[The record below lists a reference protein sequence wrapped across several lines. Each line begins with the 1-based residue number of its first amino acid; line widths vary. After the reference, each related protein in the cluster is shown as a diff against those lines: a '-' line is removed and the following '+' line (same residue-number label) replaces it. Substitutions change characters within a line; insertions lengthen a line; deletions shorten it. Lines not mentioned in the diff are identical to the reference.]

1 MKSFIKFF
9 ATCAL
14 LAAPVAANAAPRS
27 GSSSGGGA
35 GRSFILTIP
44 IITLT
49 RDAAFRGEY
58 NLKGATIA
66 VEGASMVE
74 AEEYSEEKMAETG
87 DSMISKG
94 GHVSV
99 LFSRYS
105 QPANMSGWFWTL
117 GAGVRDMKGKWK
129 TNPSALALSSGMS
142 LITDDA
148 GKVIHE
154 YTARGLTAHARTGYR
169 WVAQS
174 IPLSIGGG
182 LGLRHFDAR
191 FEDKAELSAEAS
203 PMSDE
208 DKAAL
213 RRRYMTRL
221 EPSIEFGLAF

>member
-1 MKSFIKFF
+1 MTSALRVFTV
-9 ATCAL
+9 AAL
-14 LAAPVAANAAPRS
+14 LCAPVAATAAPR
-27 GSSSGGGA
+27 SSSGGGA
-35 GRSFILTIP
+35 SRSFILTIP
-44 IITLT
+44 VITLT

-58 NLKGATIA
+58 NLKDATLA

-74 AEEYSEEKMAETG
+74 SEEYTEEKIAETG

-99 LFSRYS
+99 LVSRYS
-105 QPANMSGWFWTL
+105 QPNNMSGWFWTL
-117 GAGVRDMKGKWK
+117 GAGVREMRGTWK
-129 TNPSALALSSGMS
+129 TNPSSLALASGMP
-142 LITDDA
+142 LVMDDA

-154 YTARGLTAHARTGYR
+154 YTARGLVGHARTGYR

-174 IPLSIGGG
+174 IPLSIGGH

-191 FEDKAELSAEAS
+191 FADKDGLRADSS
-203 PMSDE
+203 PLSDE

-221 EPSIEFGLAF
+221 EPAVEFGLAF

>member
-1 MKSFIKFF
+1 MKTFTKFF
-9 ATCAL
+9 ALCAVV
-14 LAAPVAANAAPRS
+14 AAPTVAFAAP
-27 GSSSGGGA
+27 GSGGGA
-35 GRSFILTIP
+35 GSRSFILTIP

-66 VEGASMVE
+66 VEGATMME
-74 AEEYSEEKMAETG
+74 AEEYTEDKMAETG

-99 LFSRYS
+99 LLSRYS
-105 QPANMSGWFWTL
+105 QPSNMSGWFWTL
-117 GAGVRDMKGKWK
+117 GAGVRDMKGTWK
-129 TNPSALALSSGMS
+129 TNPSALALSSGMA

-191 FEDKAELSAEAS
+191 FEDKAELSPEAS
-203 PMSDE
+203 AMSDE
-208 DKAAL
+208 DKATL

-221 EPSIEFGLAF
+221 EPAIEFGLAF